1 MSKYANFTTTVNDVQ
16 VDVEATVYDGEI
28 DEFTV
33 YIGDV
38 IVTEILSDTIK
49 DKLQQEALNEVSDEM
64 IALTRA
70 DDKWKEK
77 GEY

>member
-1 MSKYANFTTTVNDVQ
+1 MSSKYASFTTTVNDVEFE
-16 VDVEATVYDGEI
+16 VEAEIYDGEI

-38 IVTEILSDTIK
+38 IVTEVLSDSVI
-49 DKLQQEALNEVSDEM
+49 DKLKKEARYEVSDEM

-70 DDKWKEK
+70 DNKWKEK
-77 GEY
+77 GE